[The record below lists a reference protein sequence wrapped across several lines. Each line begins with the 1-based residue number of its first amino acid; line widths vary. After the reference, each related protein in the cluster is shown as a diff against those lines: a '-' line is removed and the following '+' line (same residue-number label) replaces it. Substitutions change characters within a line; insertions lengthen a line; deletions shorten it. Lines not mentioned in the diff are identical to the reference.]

1 MISRFKLSF
10 PEKPEFKREYD
21 VNAEQT
27 LYDFHR
33 FIQNDLDY
41 DESQPVLFFTAS
53 ERWEP
58 GREFSLLGDDDAEL
72 MDEVTVGDLVRA
84 SNHRLLYM
92 FDVINRRCFKVEL
105 QEMLEPTA
113 RARYPRTASE
123 SGDPPPQTGKSNSA
137 FSSIFDQAM
146 PDFDATGL
154 YATSGKED

>member
-1 MISRFKLSF
+1 MIFRFKLSF
-10 PEKPEFKREYD
+10 PEKPDFKREYD
-21 VNAEQT
+21 IATEQT

-58 GREFSLLGDDDAEL
+58 EREFSLLGANGTEL
-72 MDEVTVGDLVRA
+72 LDEVSIGDLVRA

-105 QEMLEPTA
+105 CEMLEPAA
-113 RARYPRTASE
+113 RVHYPHTASE
-123 SGDPPPQTGKSNSA
+123 SNDPPAQIGKSDSI

-146 PDFDATGL
+146 PDFDANI
-154 YATSGKED
+154 YATSGGED

>member
-21 VNAEQT
+21 IDTGQT

-41 DESQPVLFFTAS
+41 DESLPVLFFTAN
-53 ERWEP
+53 ERWEQ
-58 GREFSLLGDDDAEL
+58 GREFSLLGADEAEL
-72 MDEVTVGDLVRA
+72 MDEVTVGNLVRD

-92 FDVINRRCFKVEL
+92 FDVINRRCFKIEL
-105 QEMLEPTA
+105 QEMLEPAA
-113 RARYPRTASE
+113 RVRYPRTASE
-123 SGDPPPQTGKSNSA
+123 SGDPPPQIGKSNSA

-146 PDFDATGL
+146 PDFDGADIYTPAG
-154 YATSGKED
+154 ED

>member
-21 VNAEQT
+21 IDAGQT

-33 FIQNDLDY
+33 LIQSDLDY

-53 ERWEP
+53 SCWEP
-58 GREFSLLGDDDAEL
+58 EREFSLLGANDAEL
-72 MDEVTVGDLVRA
+72 MDEVTVGTLIRE

-105 QEMLEPTA
+105 QEMLEPTP

-123 SGDPPPQTGKSNSA
+123 CGDPPPQTGKSNSA

-146 PDFDATGL
+146 PDFDASTIYTTPAG
-154 YATSGKED
+154 GE

>member
-1 MISRFKLSF
+1 MIARFKLSF

-21 VNAEQT
+21 VDTEQT

-41 DESQPVLFFTAS
+41 DESQPVLFFTAN

-58 GREFSLLGDDDAEL
+58 AREFSLLGANDTEL
-72 MDEVTVGDLVRA
+72 MDEVSIGDLVRA

-92 FDVINRRCFKVEL
+92 FDVINRRSFRVEL
-105 QEMLEPTA
+105 REMLEPA
-113 RARYPRTASE
+113 PRVRYPHTASE
-123 SGDPPPQTGKSNSA
+123 SGEPPAQIGKSNSA

-146 PDFDATGL
+146 PDFDANV
-154 YATSGKED
+154 YATSGRDD